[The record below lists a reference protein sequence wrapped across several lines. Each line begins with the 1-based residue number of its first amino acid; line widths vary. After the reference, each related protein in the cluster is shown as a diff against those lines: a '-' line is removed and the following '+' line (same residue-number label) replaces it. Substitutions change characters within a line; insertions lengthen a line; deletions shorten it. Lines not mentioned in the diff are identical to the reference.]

1 MIEDFYPK
9 LKKIPAPV
17 YAFFMTDESRI
28 LCEEVCM
35 LYGLVEDAIPAVT
48 KPLAELFLKE
58 ASLSEYPK
66 MIAYEAMV
74 SAEVAYGVA
83 YEVNKR
89 IFLKFPE
96 YFTDADRLGKEWE
109 SKKSALVMSLEEA
122 KQKVFELEPWL
133 LEKDEDEEVAKE
145 ERTRVEASHEKLAL
159 LSAIGKYPRLGE
171 QQITKERIKLR
182 NQSEPARPSLA
193 NWIRVYRDELGVGH
207 HDPMIRGKFLFD
219 SENGKRLSSEE
230 RERINIIL
238 RSIEENAPLD
248 IDTEKT
254 EIVFPGFASVPVAP
268 KAPAQVAVPREI
280 PVVTPIPVPRPVP
293 TSVPMTASQSDFVPV
308 RPVVPVRRPPSQI
321 RPMTSPFHD
330 TPVFAAPPIPTV
342 ATYLPNT
349 APSREVTFS
358 APAPSQNVTPPTPSA
373 PIAGLPTPPQA
384 PVRRPV
390 SFAPEPP
397 PDLPV
402 GGTFSFS
409 SSHAL
414 PIESEE
420 GKFSIHDSETD
431 EADDSLSH
439 SPTLPS
445 AIPIFGNANLI
456 PLASSDR
463 NPFHIHPVG
472 IREEKKKPDDD
483 TGRTVDLRG

>member
-1 MIEDFYPK
+1 MNGGINKKEYENQWCYFPMLASVTERDGKYRTTSEEDDAIWEKYDSLPPEIQDIITAREIPEAIYNYGQKWGLPDGETAYISVAVRKFYFHEWSLQECGNNIYSHFSANKSDQQNVQGMIESFQK
-9 LKKIPAPV
+9 EILAVRPA
-17 YAFFMTDESRI
+17 DKNE
-28 LCEEVCM
+28 
-35 LYGLVEDAIPAVT
+35 
-48 KPLAELFLKE
+48 KPNIID
-58 ASLSEYPK
+58 SL
-66 MIAYEAMV
+66 M
-74 SAEVAYGVA
+74 
-83 YEVNKR
+83 
-89 IFLKFPE
+89 
-96 YFTDADRLGKEWE
+96 
-109 SKKSALVMSLEEA
+109 
-122 KQKVFELEPWL
+122 
-133 LEKDEDEEVAKE
+133 
-145 ERTRVEASHEKLAL
+145 ERLAL

-349 APSREVTFS
+349 APSREATFS